1 MAEEMRLM
9 RETIN
14 QQYAEIAKLNRN
26 IESLNHQ
33 LRKKN
38 ERITELE
45 DRLSKYEGSDKNSG
59 NSSTPPSKERMKDEI
74 VRRTKTLRKPSG
86 KKPGGQAGHKGH
98 KLSCID
104 TPDEVI
110 DDSPNYCTNC
120 GESLADA
127 ERLLDYV
134 TQVVSIPEIK
144 PVVKEIRHYVMV
156 CKNCGERIRTAPRRR
171 SNDVVYDASVK
182 SLVVYLSV
190 VQFLPYGRIASFL
203 REVFGLAPSEGSLVN
218 WVKEAKRNAQPAIEK
233 IKEYIMSSSIVG
245 FDESGCY
252 CNKRLDWAWI
262 AQTVYYTLLFRA
274 DGRSSKVLTDKFG
287 DSLERMT
294 AVTDRHSAY
303 FALHFL
309 NHQVCLAHL
318 LRELQYMSELNNK
331 QDWSGKI
338 ADLLREA
345 IHERNSNPSAAIPKT
360 SWTERLDSLLKINV
374 SSFGKKFETLKKGL
388 IKCRDYIFNFLEDP
402 LIPSDNNGS
411 ERGIRKLKIKLKNS
425 CTFRSN
431 FGADAFLELHS
442 IVETAKKH
450 NKTPFNAIQALFEA

>member
-1 MAEEMRLM
+1 MRLM

-14 QQYAEIAKLNRN
+14 QQHTEITKLNRN

-38 ERITELE
+38 EEIAKLKK
-45 DRLSKYEGSDKNSG
+45 RLSKYETPDKNSG
-59 NSSTPPSKERMKDEI
+59 NSSTPPGKERMKDEI

-86 KKPGGQAGHKGH
+86 KKPGGQEGHKGH

-110 DDSPNYCTNC
+110 DDVPDYCTNC
-120 GESLADA
+120 GESLTDA
-127 ERLLDYV
+127 ERILDYV
-134 TQVVSIPEIK
+134 TQKVSIPELK

-156 CKNCGERIRTAPRRR
+156 CKNCGERIRTAPRHR

-450 NKTPFNAIQALFEA
+450 NKTPFNAIQALFEV